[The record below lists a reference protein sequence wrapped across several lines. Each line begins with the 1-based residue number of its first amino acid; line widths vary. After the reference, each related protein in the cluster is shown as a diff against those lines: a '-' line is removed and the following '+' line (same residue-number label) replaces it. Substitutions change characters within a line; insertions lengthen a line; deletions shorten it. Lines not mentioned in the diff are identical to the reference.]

1 MRTLLNL
8 LWLVLSGLWLAL
20 GYAVAG
26 LVCFLLVVTIPWGV
40 ACFRIAG
47 YALWPFGRSVVERP
61 GAGVASGVGN
71 VVWLVFA
78 GLWLTLG
85 HLAAGVGF
93 CLTVIGIPFGLAHF
107 KMVPVSLMP
116 LGREI
121 VRSDAASPSYRW
133 APAPG
138 APR

>member
-1 MRTLLNL
+1 MRTLLNA
-8 LWLVLSGLWLAL
+8 LWLVFSGFWLAL

-78 GLWLTLG
+78 GIWLTLG
-85 HLAAGVGF
+85 HLAAGIGF
-93 CLTVIGIPFGLAHF
+93 CLTVIGIPFGIAHF
-107 KMVPVSLMP
+107 KMVPISLTP

-121 VRSDAASPSYRW
+121 VRDDAAYPSYRRV
-133 APAPG
+133 PAPG
-138 APR
+138 GAR